1 MSDIA
6 IRCEGLSKQ
15 YRIGKRERYR
25 ALRDVLTD
33 SLSAPFRFIGSSFRN
48 SKSDIRNSSPG
59 KPAREG
65 RDVLLV
71 LGNRGKYFA
80 LNFLDQEGQVGLF
93 ETDASV
99 IRPSLAS

>member
-33 SLSAPFRFIGSSFRN
+33 SLIAIASF
-48 SKSDIRNSSPG
+48 D
-59 KPAREG
+59 AE
-65 RDVLLV
+65 
-71 LGNRGKYFA
+71 Y
-80 LNFLDQEGQVGLF
+80 EGQL
-93 ETDASV
+93 
-99 IRPSLAS
+99 RHLPLR

>member
-33 SLSAPFRFIGSSFRN
+33 AMSAPFRALCSS
-48 SKSDIRNSSPG
+48 IRNAPDLALRAPDLRDMIS
-59 KPAREG
+59 EG
-65 RDVLLV
+65 T
-71 LGNRGKYFA
+71 G
-80 LNFLDQEGQVGLF
+80 E
-93 ETDASV
+93 
-99 IRPSLAS
+99 

>member
-33 SLSAPFRFIGSSFRN
+33 AMSAPSARSVRHFATVLP
-48 SKSDIRNSSPG
+48 SP
-59 KPAREG
+59 PRPVAPSPR
-65 RDVLLV
+65 LL
-71 LGNRGKYFA
+71 LS
-80 LNFLDQEGQVGLF
+80 GLS
-93 ETDASV
+93 TTS
-99 IRPSLAS
+99 PSR